1 MVFGITR
8 YLSINKSN
16 TLVKDGMKKSSN
28 IMFVVA
34 HPDDECMFFGPAIT
48 ALTLPSTTSTSVGRK
63 KAKNVYLLCLSDGI
77 ISTVLNVSIIHFY
90 M

>member
-1 MVFGITR
+1 
-8 YLSINKSN
+8 
-16 TLVKDGMKKSSN
+16 
-28 IMFVVA
+28 MFVVA

-77 ISTVLNVSIIHFY
+77 ISTVLNVSIIHILSTC
-90 M
+90 MILQAMLMDSERQGKKN